1 MASNIEVILV
11 RVSDIIENK
20 YQDKEL
26 SQYLK
31 SLNTLFLQ
39 HGYPKKTDNLAR
51 EIVHELHKK
60 YLKEWK

>member
-11 RVSDIIENK
+11 RISDIIENK
-20 YQDKEL
+20 YQDQEL

-39 HGYPKKTDNLAR
+39 NGYPQKIDHLAR
-51 EIVHELHKK
+51 GIVDDLYKK
-60 YLKEWK
+60 YLEEWN

>member
-11 RVSDIIENK
+11 RISDIIENK
-20 YQDKEL
+20 YQDQEL

-39 HGYPKKTDNLAR
+39 NGYPQKIDNLAR
-51 EIVHELHKK
+51 RIVDDLYKK
-60 YLKEWK
+60 YLEEWN

>member
-11 RVSDIIENK
+11 RISDIIENK
-20 YQDKEL
+20 YQDQQL

-31 SLNTLFLQ
+31 RLNTLFLQ
-39 HGYPKKTDNLAR
+39 NGYPQKIDHLAR
-51 EIVHELHKK
+51 EIVHDLHKE

>member
-11 RVSDIIENK
+11 RISGIIENK

-31 SLNTLFLQ
+31 RLNTFFLEN
-39 HGYPKKTDNLAR
+39 GYPQKIDHLAR
-51 EIVHELHKK
+51 EIVHDLHEK